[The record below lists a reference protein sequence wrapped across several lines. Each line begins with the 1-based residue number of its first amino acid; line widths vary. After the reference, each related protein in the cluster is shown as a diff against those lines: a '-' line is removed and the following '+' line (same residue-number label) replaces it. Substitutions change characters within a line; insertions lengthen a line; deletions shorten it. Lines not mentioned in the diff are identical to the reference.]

1 MKTTLCYP
9 MLFASALALSACAN
23 NADTNTDTAASST
36 PAPATPAATP
46 PAAPAEATIEKAP
59 PATTGAMA
67 GMSSA
72 EHAEMANTKPHR
84 DVQHTADQA
93 PATSVQAGWYTAGIF
108 HACGSEQAMKVDK
121 PAGID
126 AQIKKGGMSAG
137 GPIYVQLEGMPMGDS
152 YMLTRVAQV
161 GSKTP
166 VRNCPMTGTTTQGG
180 G

>member
-1 MKTTLCYP
+1 MKTKLCYP
-9 MLFASALALSACAN
+9 MLFASALALSACAK

-36 PAPATPAATP
+36 PVPAAPAATP
-46 PAAPAEATIEKAP
+46 PAAPAEPPIENAA

-67 GMSSA
+67 EMSST
-72 EHAEMANTKPHR
+72 EHAEMANTRPHR
-84 DVQHTADQA
+84 DVPAADQA
-93 PATSVQAGWYTAGIF
+93 AAMSVQAGWYTAGIF
-108 HACGSEQAMKVDK
+108 RACGSEQAMKVDK

-137 GPIYVQLEGMPMGDS
+137 DPIYVQLEGMPMGDT

-166 VRNCPMTGTTTQGG
+166 VRNCPMRGTTTQVGG
-180 G
+180 